1 MPSDALDVPS
11 GQEAPNEAK
20 LAALPELQSGPEQGL
35 YESLMSPGAQAE
47 VEAERIEW
55 ALPEGL
61 TLAPEVSLDAH
72 DPADVGGPRRLCVA
86 LARAG
91 TRCRATAPRGA
102 ILCNAHAGT
111 LDSSAGGHARAAKL
125 RLVRE
130 GAENRAAAAR
140 LGTRGVVAEAL
151 REKHAEIRLAIHGL
165 ADRAASGDRA
175 AALALIPWLNQGMGM
190 PATSGSVEVST
201 PEGAMPLDALDTA
214 SLRALLASP

>member
-1 MPSDALDVPS
+1 MPTTRLTSAARGGSASPSHGQALD
-11 GQEAPNEAK
+11 
-20 LAALPELQSGPEQGL
+20 AARLHHAGRS
-35 YESLMSPGAQAE
+35 SATRMPG
-47 VEAERIEW
+47 R
-55 ALPEGL
+55 L
-61 TLAPEVSLDAH
+61 TRPQ
-72 DPADVGGPRRLCVA
+72 
-86 LARAG
+86 
-91 TRCRATAPRGA
+91 
-102 ILCNAHAGT
+102 AGT
-111 LDSSAGGHARAAKL
+111 LGQPSSDSYAK
-125 RLVRE
+125 

-175 AALALIPWLNQGMGM
+175 AALALIPWPNQGMGM